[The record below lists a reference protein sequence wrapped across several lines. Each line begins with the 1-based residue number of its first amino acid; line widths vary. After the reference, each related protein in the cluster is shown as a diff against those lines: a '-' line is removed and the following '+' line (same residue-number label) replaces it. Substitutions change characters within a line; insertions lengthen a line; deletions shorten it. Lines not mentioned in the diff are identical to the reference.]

1 MKKLILLRHAKSSWD
16 NPSLEDINRP
26 LSPRGVYSA
35 KLMGTFIKSRYKK
48 DLLNVYSSPS
58 KRTKLTC
65 DLAFNKKLKI
75 NYLKELYTFSH
86 QDLFYWLK
94 NKGDKNKILIVGHN
108 PAFSELIQFLS
119 GQKEETIFPTCALC
133 EINLNIDTWN
143 DIKKHCGDI
152 SLLQKVKSL
161 KDYNFK
167 K

>member
-16 NPSLEDINRP
+16 DSSLEDIDRP

-48 DLLNVYSSPS
+48 DLLNIYSSPS
-58 KRTKLTC
+58 KRTKSTC
-65 DLAFNKKLKI
+65 DLAFNTKLKI
-75 NYLKELYTFSH
+75 NYPKELYTFSH

-94 NKGDKNKILIVGHN
+94 NQRDQNKILIVGHN

-119 GQKEETIFPTCALC
+119 GQKEEIIFPTCALC

-143 DIKKHCGDI
+143 DIKKNCGNI
-152 SLLQKVKSL
+152 QLLQKVKSL
-161 KDYNFK
+161 KNYNFK